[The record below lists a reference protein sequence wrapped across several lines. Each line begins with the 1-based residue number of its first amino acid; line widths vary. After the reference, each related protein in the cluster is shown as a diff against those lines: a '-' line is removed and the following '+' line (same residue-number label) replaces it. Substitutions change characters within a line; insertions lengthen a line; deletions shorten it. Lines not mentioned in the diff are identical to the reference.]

1 MTDVSVPKGT
11 TVKLGQVEGD
21 LKVGEHARIE
31 AETAAVNISGRVVC
45 MGDAD
50 FVCGVSCIEFSANE
64 SWGWGGKISIRG
76 DLKCAGK
83 VDVSD
88 GQLVV
93 DGSLEASRV
102 SVDKVLRVGKDAKAE
117 DFDVGGVLEVGG
129 TISGKKVDVGGQ
141 FKVHGAVEV

>member
-1 MTDVSVPKGT
+1 MTDVSIPKEAT
-11 TVKLGQVEGD
+11 MKLGQVQGD
-21 LKVGEHARIE
+21 LRVGQHARVE
-31 AETAAVNISGRVVC
+31 AEADTINVSGRVLC
-45 MGDAD
+45 EGNAD
-50 FVCGVSCIEFSANE
+50 FLCGVSCAEFSAGE

-93 DGSLEASRV
+93 DGSLEATRV

-117 DFDVGGVLEVGG
+117 DFDVGGVLE
-129 TISGKKVDVGGQ
+129 
-141 FKVHGAVEV
+141 